1 MTPPRRKAVQ
11 FNIITPLKTPQR
23 RAPRLIFTPMKT
35 IQSDLQSLDQDPS
48 TNSMKPTSK
57 GGAAALDAEDTLV
70 SNMPRS
76 LQCSPVDIV
85 HSIPDNLV
93 IDSDE
98 ATTPPSVMRSSSP
111 LAVEDILANDDDSIE
126 SDIACSP
133 TLHASRSVARPKRRV
148 IYSSED
154 DSDGPNSTLPRRPSS
169 TVQDQCTKEIEFL
182 GENILHTQIQA
193 KPVCEKTPPPKKS
206 TKRQA
211 GRRGVAKFI
220 DDMASAVGGYGDDDS
235 SDDDRDL
242 RGFIVDDDYIE
253 YEKDSAKEN
262 SEGSDYVLKYSPTT
276 PKLTKAAPKKL
287 ILNVDLTETSD
298 EDSPASPISSLP
310 RPKPRPRQLSAKSL
324 ETPQKNRSEQRA
336 WNEKKQKLAQMIM
349 DDLDNLV
356 FDGKLVKEWGVRAVW
371 NNKLLT
377 TAGRAHHKRFV
388 R

>member
-11 FNIITPLKTPQR
+11 FNIITSLKTPQR
-23 RAPRLIFTPMKT
+23 RAPRLVFTPMKT

-70 SNMPRS
+70 SNMPRA
-76 LQCSPVDIV
+76 LQFSPVEIV

-93 IDSDE
+93 VDSDK
-98 ATTPPSVMRSSSP
+98 ASTPPSVIQSNSP
-111 LAVEDILANDDDSIE
+111 LAVEDILANDNDSIE
-126 SDIACSP
+126 SDIDCSP
-133 TLHASRSVARPKRRV
+133 TLHASRSVARAKRRV
-148 IYSSED
+148 IYSSDD
-154 DSDGPNSTLPRRPSS
+154 DSDGPSSIILPRRLSS
-169 TVQDQCTKEIEFL
+169 TVQDQCTEIEFL
-182 GENILHTQIQA
+182 GENILHTHIQA

-220 DDMASAVGGYGDDDS
+220 DDMASAVGGYGDEDS

-253 YEKDSAKEN
+253 YEKESAEEN
-262 SEGSDYVLKYSPTT
+262 SEGSDYVLRYSPTT

-310 RPKPRPRQLSAKSL
+310 RPKPRPRQPSAKSL

-336 WNEKKQKLAQMIM
+336 WNENKQKLAQMIM
-349 DDLDNLV
+349 DDLDSLV